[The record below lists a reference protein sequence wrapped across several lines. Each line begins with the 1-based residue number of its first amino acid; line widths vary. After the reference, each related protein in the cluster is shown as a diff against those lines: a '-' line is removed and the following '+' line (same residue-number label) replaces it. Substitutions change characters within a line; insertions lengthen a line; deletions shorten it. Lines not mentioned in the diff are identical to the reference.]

1 MFTVRARHLF
11 YCLVFTLHCIVLYAT
26 ESTLNTL
33 PQYCV
38 LRVTKWLQI
47 APNCF
52 KRHQMAP
59 NISNTL
65 KIAPNAPKFL
75 KITSK
80 WSKPLKIAPKLL
92 PIAPNRSKHLQIAPN
107 CSKWVEMA
115 PKGFKGLSMA
125 LNKSELL
132 QIAAIV
138 PNGSKWL

>member
-33 PQYCV
+33 PHYCM

-52 KRHQMAP
+52 KRHQMSP

-65 KIAPNAPKFL
+65 KTAPNAPKFL
-75 KITSK
+75 KITLK
-80 WSKPLKIAPKLL
+80 WSKPLKIAP
-92 PIAPNRSKHLQIAPN
+92 NCSKHLQIAPN

-115 PKGFKGLSMA
+115 QKGFKGLSMA
-125 LNKSELL
+125 LNRSELL